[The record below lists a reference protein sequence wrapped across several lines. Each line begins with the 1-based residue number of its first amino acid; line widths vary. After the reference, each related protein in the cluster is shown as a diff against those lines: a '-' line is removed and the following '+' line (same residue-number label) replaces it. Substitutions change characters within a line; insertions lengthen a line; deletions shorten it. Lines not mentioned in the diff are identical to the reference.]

1 MFQME
6 ITRKIEELK
15 DEMVDSLKRFI
26 SINSVNPVFGGP
38 GEKEK
43 ADWLEELLKKM
54 GYTVERHDTKDQNG
68 IWRSNLLAIIP
79 GRDRSKTLWIVTHID
94 TVPPGDLS
102 LWETDP
108 FIPVVKDDRVYGRG
122 AEDNGGSMI
131 ASIYAGKALMELDV
145 VPEYNFGLALVAD
158 EEAGS
163 EYGIQY
169 LIEKGVFRPD
179 DMFLVPDAGNKK
191 GDFIEIA
198 EKSIL
203 WFKVTVNGKQGHAS
217 RPKTTENALR
227 KGAQIITELD
237 ETLHRKF
244 SEKDEL
250 FDEPLSTF
258 EPTRSEKT
266 VDNVNTVPGR
276 FVFYFDCRV
285 LPRYD
290 LEDVLSTVKSVLD
303 GRGAELEVVVKQPAP
318 DPTPADSDLVVKLSS
333 VLKSLRN
340 LEVRVGGIG
349 GGTCAAFFRKKGW
362 PAVVWSTIEETAH
375 QPNEYRKISHM
386 VEDAK
391 VFALLGVE
399 R

>member
-1 MFQME
+1 ME

>member
-1 MFQME
+1 ME
-6 ITRKIEELK
+6 ITEKVERLK
-15 DEMVDSLKRFI
+15 DEMVDSLKKFI
-26 SINSVNPVFGGP
+26 SINSVNPAFGGP

-43 ADWLEELLKKM
+43 ADWLEELLKSI
-54 GYTVERHDTKDQNG
+54 GYNVERHNTRDQNG
-68 IWRSNLLAIIP
+68 VWRSNLLATIP
-79 GRDRSKTLWIVTHID
+79 GKDRNRTLWIVTHID

-102 LWETDP
+102 LWEADP
-108 FIPVVKDDRVYGRG
+108 FTPVVKDDKVYGRG

-131 ASIYAGKALMELDV
+131 SSIYAGKALIELDV

-163 EYGIQY
+163 DYGIQY
-169 LIEKGVFRPD
+169 LIEKGVFKPD
-179 DMFLVPDAGNKK
+179 DMFLVPDAGNEK

-227 KGAQIITELD
+227 KGAQIITEID
-237 ETLHRKF
+237 ETLHRKY

-266 VDNVNTVPGR
+266 VDNVNTVPGK
-276 FVFYFDCRV
+276 FIFYFDCRV

-290 LEDVLSTVKSVLD
+290 LNDILSTVESILNGK
-303 GRGAELEVVVKQPAP
+303 GAELEVVVKQPAP
-318 DPTPADSDLVVKLSS
+318 NPTPPGSELVVKLSS
-333 VLKSLRN
+333 ILKSLRG
-340 LEVRVGGIG
+340 LEAKVGGIG

-362 PAVVWSTIEETAH
+362 PAVVWSTIDETAH

-391 VFALLGVE
+391 VFALLGVK

>member
-1 MFQME
+1 ME
-6 ITRKIEELK
+6 LTKRMEELRE
-15 DEMVDSLKRFI
+15 DMVESLKKFI
-26 SINSVNPVFGGP
+26 TINSVNPAFGGP
-38 GEKEK
+38 GEREK
-43 ADWLEELLKKM
+43 ADWLEELLR
-54 GYTVERHDTKDQNG
+54 GFGFEVDRYDVKDDKG
-68 IWRSNLLAIIP
+68 MWRSNVVAKIP
-79 GRDRSKTLWIVTHID
+79 GKNREKTLWIVTHID

-108 FIPVVKDDRVYGRG
+108 FVPVVKDGKVYGRG

-131 ASIYAGKALMELDV
+131 ASIYAGKVLIDLGI

-163 EYGIQY
+163 RYGIQY
-169 LIEKGVFRPD
+169 LIEKGLFRSE
-179 DMFLVPDAGNKK
+179 DMFLVPDAGNEK
-191 GDFIEIA
+191 GNFIEIA

-217 RPKTTENALR
+217 RPRTTENALR
-227 KGAQIITELD
+227 KGAQLITEID
-237 ETLHRKF
+237 ETLHRKYPDR
-244 SEKDEL
+244 DEL

-258 EPTRSEKT
+258 EPTRTEKT

-290 LEDVLSTVKSVLD
+290 LDEILSTVESILD

-318 DPTPADSDLVVKLSS
+318 EPTPPDSELVAKLSS
-333 VLKSLRN
+333 ALGSLRG
-340 LEVRVGGIG
+340 LEAKVGGIG

-362 PAVVWSTIEETAH
+362 PAVVWSTIDGTAH
-375 QPNEYRKISHM
+375 QPNEYRRISHM

-391 VFALLGVE
+391 VFALLGIE

>member
-1 MFQME
+1 ME

-26 SINSVNPVFGGP
+26 SINSVNPAFGGP

-68 IWRSNLLAIIP
+68 IWRSNLLATIP

>member
-1 MFQME
+1 ME
-6 ITRKIEELK
+6 ITKRIEELGE
-15 DEMVDSLKRFI
+15 EMVESLKKFI
-26 SINSVNPVFGGP
+26 SINSVNPAFGGP

-43 ADWLEELLKKM
+43 ADWLEGLLRDF
-54 GYTVERHDTKDQNG
+54 GFEVERYDVKDDRG
-68 IWRSNLLAIIP
+68 IWRSNVVAKIP
-79 GRDRSKTLWIVTHID
+79 GRNREKTLWIVTHID

-108 FIPVVKDDRVYGRG
+108 FVPVVKDGKVYGRG

-131 ASIYAGKALMELDV
+131 ASIYAGKVLIDLGIT
-145 VPEYNFGLALVAD
+145 PEYNFGLALVAD

-163 EYGIQY
+163 GYGIQY
-169 LIEKGVFRPD
+169 LIEKGLFSPE
-179 DMFLVPDAGNKK
+179 DMFLVPDAGNEK

-217 RPKTTENALR
+217 RPRTTENALR
-227 KGAQIITELD
+227 KGVYLIAEID
-237 ETLHRKF
+237 EALHRKY
-244 SEKDEL
+244 SDIDEL

-258 EPTRSEKT
+258 EPTRAEKT

-290 LEDVLSTVKSVLD
+290 LNEVLSTIESILD

-318 DPTPADSDLVVKLSS
+318 KPTPPDSELVVKLSD
-333 VLKSLRN
+333 VLRSLRG
-340 LEVRVGGIG
+340 LEAKVGGIG

-362 PAVVWSTIEETAH
+362 PAVVWSTIDGTAH
-375 QPNEYRKISHM
+375 QPNEYRRISHM

-391 VFALLGVE
+391 VFALLGTE